1 MIHWYRDRNEASWV
15 NEGFSELAVLLNG
28 YQVGSEYSYIVNPD
42 LQLNDWPNNSAQTS
56 PHYGAS
62 FLFFT
67 YFLDRFG
74 EKATQDIVTEPANG
88 LEGVDVVLSRNGA
101 HDLLS
106 DKEITADDVF
116 TDWVIASLLK
126 DENVADGRYT
136 YHNFSEAPQAEA
148 TETIYECPTDY
159 LTRDVHQYGVDYIR
173 INCKGEYT
181 LRFEGS
187 SFVDIIPV
195 DPYSG
200 KNYFW
205 SNRGDEADMTL
216 TKSFDFTNHEGSLT
230 LSFYTWYDLEED
242 YDYLYLEVSEDGGNW
257 EILKTP
263 SGTAEDPSGNS
274 YGWGYNGATGRWIQE
289 RVDLSEYSGK
299 QVQIR
304 FEYVTDAAVHGEG
317 MVIDDIAI
325 PEIGY
330 FTDFEEGDDGWLG
343 KGWLRMNNVLPQ
355 TYNLSLIT
363 YGDTIEVIPIQV
375 ENDQTAEFGLNIGD
389 DVDHV
394 VLVISGTTRFSRQK
408 AAYRIKIQ

>member
-1 MIHWYRDRNEASWV
+1 
-15 NEGFSELAVLLNG
+15 
-28 YQVGSEYSYIVNPD
+28 
-42 LQLNDWPNNSAQTS
+42 
-56 PHYGAS
+56 
-62 FLFFT
+62 
-67 YFLDRFG
+67 
-74 EKATQDIVTEPANG
+74 
-88 LEGVDVVLSRNGA
+88 
-101 HDLLS
+101 
-106 DKEITADDVF
+106 
-116 TDWVIASLLK
+116 
-126 DENVADGRYT
+126 
-136 YHNFSEAPQAEA
+136 
-148 TETIYECPTDY
+148 
-159 LTRDVHQYGVDYIR
+159 
-173 INCKGEYT
+173 
-181 LRFEGS
+181 
-187 SFVDIIPV
+187 
-195 DPYSG
+195 
-200 KNYFW
+200 
-205 SNRGDEADMTL
+205 MTL
-216 TKSFDFTNHEGSLT
+216 TKSFDFRNHEGSLT